1 MPVHHRCP
9 PWLQCHCCQNSIHP
23 AWNTL
28 RCGCA
33 IHSSFLIVLDSLPGT
48 MPHGGVIFRTRC
60 GNYIHLPNSRVLSWL
75 HTLKV
80 TQRCYL
86 WVLPSAPHARTCAS
100 RNAIVVC
107 AQQEPQHGGL
117 EVAGGGGDCNC
128 QHKICPCALQTSP
141 RAVVVSPQS
150 TIYFTGTHLH
160 RRPHTHA
167 SACTAPLVDALLLRH
182 VHVCHPCRHVPAS
195 HAFVSFSTKYS
206 VDQITQVLLGADCA
220 T

>member
-9 PWLQCHCCQNSIHP
+9 PWLQCHCYQNLSI
-23 AWNTL
+23 L
-28 RCGCA
+28 
-33 IHSSFLIVLDSLPGT
+33 
-48 MPHGGVIFRTRC
+48 HGIRSVADVPSTPVFFPFRTPSLAQC
-60 GNYIHLPNSRVLSWL
+60 HMAVLFSAHVAAICIHLPNPTLLSWL

-80 TQRCYL
+80 TQRWYL
-86 WVLPSAPHARTCAS
+86 WALPSAPHARTCAS
-100 RNAIVVC
+100 INAIVVC

-117 EVAGGGGDCNC
+117 EVAGGGGDCSC

-141 RAVVVSPQS
+141 RAAVVSPQS

-167 SACTAPLVDALLLRH
+167 SACTAPLVDVLLLHH

-195 HAFVSFSTKYS
+195 HAFVSFSTKYC